1 MVGGS
6 ACRNDVSMDG
16 KGRGQASD
24 RATLETTTAM
34 ADVSGRTT
42 VFPSAGPLLMN
53 NHLPC

>member
-34 ADVSGRTT
+34 AEQPWQTSLEEPQFFHQQVHD
-42 VFPSAGPLLMN
+42 
-53 NHLPC
+53 